1 MHPLMSFRLCL
12 LGGLLLPLTGCTSP
26 KPPPPAFHPV
36 AESPAPLDTNPQDVA
51 ILNRVSWGANTAG
64 AQAVAAQ
71 GIVRYLEAQLHPS
84 ADDHLPPDAMAQIAA
99 MSITQKPMSEIAAEI
114 RADRARVK
122 DAKGSDDAKTVRKA
136 YQLVLAG
143 YAREAATRSLLRDLY
158 STNQLKEQLTW
169 FWFNHFNVSQKKADI
184 RAFIGDY
191 EENAIRPHVLGHFR
205 DLLMATA
212 FHPAMLLYLDN
223 AQNAVGHINENYA
236 REVMELHTMGVG
248 SGYTQKDVQELARI
262 LTGVGINLRGAPL
275 RRRRGLRGDFVE
287 RGVFEFNPNRHDYGT
302 KIFLGQTIHG
312 TGLDEVYQALDL
324 LSREPATAHHIS
336 LQLATYFVSDNPPPA
351 LVDNMAATFSAS
363 DGDIAAVLATMFHS
377 PEFTASL
384 NGKFKDPIHYAISA
398 LRATYGDTVILNPQP
413 LLNWLNRM
421 GEGLYMHETPDGYP
435 LTQAAWCGPGE
446 METRFEIARQVGQG
460 HSGLFRLPDAT
471 GPEPAPTPHIQQTH
485 YYAAIAPTLGAS
497 TIQALAQAKTPA
509 DWNMLFLASPPFM
522 QH

>member
-1 MHPLMSFRLCL
+1 MPNPVSFRLCL
-12 LGGLLLPLTGCTSP
+12 LGGLLLPLAGCSTP
-26 KPPPPAFHPV
+26 KPAPPAFHPV

-51 ILNRVSWGANTAG
+51 ILNRVSWGANTAS
-64 AQAVAAQ
+64 AQAVAAE
-71 GIVRYLEAQLHPS
+71 GIARYLDQQLHPGP
-84 ADDHLPPDAMAQIAA
+84 DDHLPPDAVAQIAA
-99 MSITQKPMSEIAAEI
+99 MSITQKPIREIVSDL

-122 DAKGSDDAKTVRKA
+122 DAKGSADAKTVRKA
-136 YQLVLAG
+136 YQLVLTN

-158 STNQLKEQLTW
+158 SSNQLKEQLTW

-212 FHPAMLLYLDN
+212 FHPAMLYYLDN

-262 LTGVGINLRGAPL
+262 LTGVGVNLRGEKPK
-275 RRRRGLRGDFVE
+275 RRGLRGDFVE
-287 RGVFEFNPNRHDYGT
+287 MGFVEFNPNRHDYGT
-302 KIFLGQTIHG
+302 KTFLGQTIRG
-312 TGLDEVYQALDL
+312 SGLGEVYQALDL

-336 LQLATYFVSDNPPPA
+336 LQLATYFVSDTPPPA
-351 LVDNMAATFSAS
+351 LVDAMAATFSAT
-363 DGDIAAVLATMFHS
+363 DGDIAAVLTTMFHS

-384 NGKFKDPIHYAISA
+384 GGKFKDPIHYAVSA
-398 LRATYGDTVILNPQP
+398 LRATYGDTVIINPLP
-413 LLNWLNRM
+413 LHNWLNRM

-435 LTQAAWCGPGE
+435 LTQAAWTGPGE

-460 HSGLFRLPDAT
+460 HSGLFKLPGAP

-497 TIQALAQAKTPA
+497 TTQALAQAKTPA
-509 DWNMLFLASPPFM
+509 DWNMLFLSSPQFM

>member
-1 MHPLMSFRLCL
+1 MQNPAFMRLCL
-12 LGGLLLPLTGCTSP
+12 LGALLLPAACSTP
-26 KPPPPAFHPV
+26 KPAPPAFHPV
-36 AESPAPLDTNPQDVA
+36 AESPAPLDTNPQDIA

-64 AQAVAAQ
+64 AQAVEAQ
-71 GIVRYLEAQLHPS
+71 GIAHYLDEQLHPT
-84 ADDHLPPDAMAQIAA
+84 ADDHLPPDARAQIAA
-99 MSITQKPMSEIAAEI
+99 MSITRKPMSEIVSEL
-114 RADRARVK
+114 RADRAKVK
-122 DAKGSDDAKTVRKA
+122 AAKGSADSKTVRKA
-136 YQLVLAG
+136 FQLVLTE

-158 STNQLKEQLTW
+158 STNQLKERLTW

-184 RAFIGDY
+184 RAFVGDY

-205 DLLMATA
+205 DLLLATA

-223 AQNAVGHINENYA
+223 AKNAAGHINENYA

-262 LTGVGINLRGAPL
+262 LTGVGINLTGRDRN
-275 RRRRGLRGDFVE
+275 RRWMPRDGYVRQGF
-287 RGVFEFNPNRHDYGT
+287 FEFNPNRHDYGD
-302 KIFLGQTIHG
+302 KIFLGRTIHG
-312 TGLDEVYQALDL
+312 AGLKEVYQALDL

-351 LVDNMAATFSAS
+351 LVDAMAATFSAS
-363 DGDIAAVLATMFHS
+363 DGDIAAVLTTMFHS

-398 LRATYGDTVILNPQP
+398 LRATYGDTVIINPLP

-435 LTQAAWCGPGE
+435 LTQAAWTGPGE
-446 METRFEIARQVGQG
+446 METRFEIARQIGLG
-460 HSGLFRLPDAT
+460 RSGLFRSPDMP
-471 GPEPAPTPHIQQTH
+471 GPEPAPTPHIQQTR
-485 YYAAIAPTLGAS
+485 YYAAIAPTLSAA
-497 TIQALAQAKTPA
+497 TVQALAQARTPA
-509 DWNMLFLASPPFM
+509 DWNMLFLSSPQFM